1 MLEWGNNKGISMEE
15 TELDDLEI
23 RLDDFWVFG
32 LLGSLLPPSYSLSK
46 GTALL

>member
-1 MLEWGNNKGISMEE
+1 MLEWGNNKGIRMEE
-15 TELDDLEI
+15 TDDLEI

-32 LLGSLLPPSYSLSK
+32 LLGSLLSPSYSLSK